1 MKKYTPKDLTFEDDF
16 SLWENVKSTVR
27 PLEKRW
33 QHIITPVPSSI
44 SFKKKNKVSLSKSST
59 ITASVQIELRHLP
72 MAPSGV
78 YQSKP
83 LDRKIY
89 KKLSAGQLKIEAQ
102 LDLHHFKEAEAY
114 KKLFTFIEKNYY
126 LGRRNLLVIT
136 GKGLSQGSEALLK
149 RNVPHWLGLSPFKD
163 WVSSFEEAAKHH
175 GGVGAL
181 YVRLR
186 FRRLS

>member
-1 MKKYTPKDLTFEDDF
+1 M
-16 SLWENVKSTVR
+16 
-27 PLEKRW
+27 
-33 QHIITPVPSSI
+33 H
-44 SFKKKNKVSLSKSST
+44 
-59 ITASVQIELRHLP
+59 QIELRHLP

-136 GKGLSQGSEALLK
+136 GKGL
-149 RNVPHWLGLSPFKD
+149 
-163 WVSSFEEAAKHH
+163 
-175 GGVGAL
+175 
-181 YVRLR
+181 
-186 FRRLS
+186 